1 MTNKH
6 LLIFSYD
13 YPPSN
18 GGIARLCQEIAT
30 GMNKYYS
37 SVTVLTLNRKGISKP
52 YNYEKVN
59 IIKLPKK
66 RILSELVAWWFLLRL
81 KNKKNTDVLCGLWHP
96 EGIICL
102 LAGIRNTFILAHG
115 TEYLSGASR
124 LRRKLWHPVYCKLV
138 LRKVNK
144 IITNSHYT
152 LNLVL
157 KIQPKARAVA
167 LPLAVN
173 HKYFKPMSILKD
185 DGLLKLCTVS
195 RVLKFKGHDFI
206 ARAIASLPSE
216 ARDKIRWNVGGT
228 GPYLNELKELVV
240 KLGIERNVEFKGFI
254 PDEELPAFYNQNDV
268 FILCTRES
276 EDSTQVEGFGLVFL
290 EAQSCGIPVIGANT
304 GGIPDA
310 VKHQNGG
317 WLIEQDNTSEL
328 SELLLSLLADKSI
341 IEEQSFKARFRV
353 ENEATWEHYCKQLN
367 FIITG

>member
-30 GMNKYYS
+30 GMNKYYT

-59 IIKLPKK
+59 IIKLPKN

-102 LAGIRNTFILAHG
+102 LAGIKNTFILAHG
-115 TEYLSGASR
+115 AEYLSGTSR
-124 LRRKLWHPVYCKLV
+124 FRRKFWHPIYCKWV
-138 LRKVNK
+138 LRKTNK

-152 LNLVL
+152 RNLVL
-157 KIQPKARAVA
+157 QIQPKARVVA

-173 HKYFKPMSILKD
+173 HEYFKPLPILKD

-195 RVLKFKGHDFI
+195 RVLQFKGHDFI
-206 ARAIASLPSE
+206 AHTIASLPSKV
-216 ARDKIRWNVGGT
+216 RDKVRWNVGGT
-228 GPYLNELKELVV
+228 GPYLNDLKELV
-240 KLGIERNVEFKGFI
+240 KRLGIEKHVDFKGFI
-254 PDEELPAFYNQNDV
+254 PDEELPNFYNHNDI

-276 EDSTQVEGFGLVFL
+276 DDSTQVEGFGLVFL
-290 EAQSCGIPVIGANT
+290 EAQACGIPAIGTNT

-310 VKHQNGG
+310 VKHGNGG

-328 SELLLSLLADKSI
+328 IELLLSLLSVKTI
-341 IEEQSFKARFRV
+341 LEEQSVKARCRV
-353 ENEATWEHYCKQLN
+353 ENEATWVHYCKQLN
-367 FIITG
+367 IIISE